1 MLAQQG
7 RTCSCLI
14 RALRKSRSSTWEP
27 QRRGLL
33 SSLTAEGHCPPVVSR
48 PGFTRG
54 LPAPCSFRGCLCFED
69 AFTHSVVESVRVLW
83 AGHGQGPGLGSA
95 GGTWGVGGGGDVR
108 GPASSKDAPSLGDS
122 HLDVAFLPLRSK
134 PSVLLPAP
142 PFASFS
148 PDPGFSPQSSR
159 PADRLLGG
167 GRRHGSAAIG
177 LRPEG
182 PPLGWGLGS
191 RAGGKH
197 SARRPGIRTSAAVTV
212 LTLIPGGQRP
222 AVRLRLGKT
231 LTPPE
236 HSTLLSLFA
245 TSLVKADVNQS
256 GDGPRSQVGS
266 QRSRGR
272 GLPPLLPSP
281 PSPAVTRK
289 CLISLINKVIFISTV
304 LSEYQQD
311 SLCDTLS
318 PRLSLLTVPIEKMV
332 LGLDELIFADGQ
344 CDAKPT

>member
-33 SSLTAEGHCPPVVSR
+33 SSLTAEGRCPPVVSR

-54 LPAPCSFRGCLCFED
+54 LPAPCSDLPLLRMPLLSVTPIWMWPSCLF
-69 AFTHSVVESVRVLW
+69 
-83 AGHGQGPGLGSA
+83 GLNPLSSC
-95 GGTWGVGGGGDVR
+95 R
-108 GPASSKDAPSLGDS
+108 PHRLPASARIPD
-122 HLDVAFLPLRSK
+122 FPL
-134 PSVLLPAP
+134 
-142 PFASFS
+142 
-148 PDPGFSPQSSR
+148 
-159 PADRLLGG
+159 
-167 GRRHGSAAIG
+167 
-177 LRPEG
+177 
-182 PPLGWGLGS
+182 

-272 GLPPLLPSP
+272 GLPPLLPRP

-332 LGLDELIFADGQ
+332 LGLDEFIFADGQ